1 MKNISDEN
9 FEIVEVYPYIY
20 VYKNLF
26 KNIDEIYQLIKDS
39 TVPGGDNFF
48 NDWSQWSIFGDYLN
62 PLVHADKFPENTVFH
77 PSDRYKGIEKCV
89 TKTEIQ
95 QKQKDFL
102 IALYDNFYAST
113 EDYAKKHGIDIDKK
127 AIVKDENSAEQL
139 LWQVAGPTICKYH
152 ISDEANRVGMRYHSD
167 FIREQ
172 QHRPGHKFAITALA
186 YFNDDYIGGEID
198 FAIGKKLVKY
208 KPQAGDYVIF
218 PSGHPEILT
227 EDGEVYL
234 HGVMPAEGTH
244 KYFSRMYWT
253 KFYEGSQEWFD
264 KQNEYGREKWLQMQD
279 ELDKQFR
286 DQYPQRTEIEGGIRL
301 Q

>member
-1 MKNISDEN
+1 MKNVSDDK
-9 FEIVEVYPYIY
+9 FEIIEIYPYIY

-26 KNIDEIYQLIKDS
+26 KNIEEVYQMLKDS
-39 TVPGGDNFF
+39 ESNGEDNFF

-62 PLVHADKFPENTVFH
+62 PVVDMTKFPIHRPIT
-77 PSDRYKGIEKCV
+77 PSDRYSGIDQCEA
-89 TKTEIQ
+89 KTELH

-102 IALYDNFYAST
+102 IELFDNFYAAT
-113 EDYAKKHGIDIDKK
+113 EDYANKHNVVIDNTTVI
-127 AIVKDENSAEQL
+127 KDENGNDQIA
-139 LWQVAGPTICKYH
+139 WKIAGPTICKYH

-172 QHRPGHKFAITALA
+172 THRPGYKFVITALA
-186 YFNDDYIGGEID
+186 YFNDDYIGGELD

-208 KPQAGDYVIF
+208 KPQAGDYVVF

-244 KYFSRMYWT
+244 KYFSRMYWS
-253 KFYEGSQEWFD
+253 KFYEGSQIWFD
-264 KQNEYGREKWLQMQD
+264 KQAEFGREQWLAMQD
-279 ELDKQFR
+279 ELDHEFR
-286 DQYPQRTEIEGGIRL
+286 TQYPQRSEIEGGIRI